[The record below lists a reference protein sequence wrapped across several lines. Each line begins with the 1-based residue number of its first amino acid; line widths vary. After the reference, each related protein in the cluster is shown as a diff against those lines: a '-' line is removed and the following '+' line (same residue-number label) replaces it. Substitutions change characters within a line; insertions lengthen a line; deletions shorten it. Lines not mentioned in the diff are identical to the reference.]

1 MELEERVAS
10 MENRLTKME
19 TELPHLRESLDRNTK
34 SNDKMTDVLSS
45 LEKTMLE
52 INFKTKAQ
60 DNEIKQNKEEIDKV
74 KVKVE
79 QLEDKGKFDIM
90 NWIKSNWVW
99 LAITATLGI
108 SLVTKFIGG

>member
-34 SNDKMTDVLSS
+34 SNDKMTEVLKKKK
-45 LEKTMLE
+45 KTMVE

-60 DNEIKQNKEEIDKV
+60 DNEIKENKEEINKV
-74 KVKVE
+74 KTKVE
-79 QLEDKGKFDIM
+79 QLEEKGKFDIA

-108 SLVTKFIGG
+108 GWATKLIGG

>member
-34 SNDKMTDVLSS
+34 SNNKMKEVLSS
-45 LEKTMLE
+45 LEKTMVE

-60 DNEIKQNKEEIDKV
+60 DNEIKENKEEINKV
-74 KVKVE
+74 KTKVE
-79 QLEDKGKFDIM
+79 QLEEKGKFDIA

-108 SLVTKFIGG
+108 GWATKLIGG

>member
-34 SNDKMTDVLSS
+34 SNDKMTEVLSS
-45 LEKTMLE
+45 LEKTMVE

-60 DNEIKQNKEEIDKV
+60 DNEIKEIGG
-74 KVKVE
+74 
-79 QLEDKGKFDIM
+79 L
-90 NWIKSNWVW
+90 
-99 LAITATLGI
+99 I
-108 SLVTKFIGG
+108 SLR

>member
-1 MELEERVAS
+1 

-34 SNDKMTDVLSS
+34 SNDKMTEVLSS
-45 LEKTMLE
+45 LEKTMVE

-60 DNEIKQNKEEIDKV
+60 DNEIKENKEEINKV
-74 KVKVE
+74 KIKIE
-79 QLEDKGKFDIM
+79 QLEEKGKFDIA

-108 SLVTKFIGG
+108 GWATKLIGG

>member
-10 MENRLTKME
+10 MENRLIKME

-34 SNDKMTDVLSS
+34 SNDKMSEVLSS
-45 LEKTMLE
+45 LEKTMVE

-60 DNEIKQNKEEIDKV
+60 DNEIKENKEEINKV
-74 KVKVE
+74 KTKVE
-79 QLEDKGKFDIM
+79 ELEEKGKFDIT

-108 SLVTKFIGG
+108 GWATKIIGG

>member
-34 SNDKMTDVLSS
+34 SNDKMTGVLSS
-45 LEKTMLE
+45 LEKTMVE

-60 DNEIKQNKEEIDKV
+60 DNEIKENKEEIDKV
-74 KVKVE
+74 KTKIE
-79 QLEDKGKFDIM
+79 QLEEKGKFDIA

-108 SLVTKFIGG
+108 GWATKLIGG